1 MRDFIEKHSP
11 IIQNSKKII
20 NPYELDIYIPE
31 LNVAFEFN
39 GLWWHNEL
47 YKEKNYHL
55 NKTEECEKNGIQ
67 LVQIWEDDWI
77 RKQEVVKSMIL
88 NKLNKTPNKIYARKT
103 ELREVTSGKLVREF
117 LDKNHIQGFIGS
129 KIKLGLYYNNELV
142 SLMAFG
148 SRRVAMGKRT
158 TNVGEYE
165 LLRFCNT
172 INTNVLGAASKLF
185 KYFVEKY
192 KPDEI
197 TTYADRT
204 FSQGK
209 LYRTLGFNYIGK
221 TEPNYF
227 YIIDGIRKHRFNFRK
242 DVLIKNGFDGSK
254 TEHQIMLDRNI
265 YRIFDSGNLKFI
277 YNGKSNAVLDLVN
290 NKSGYK
296 LDITKYG
303 KDISD

>member
-1 MRDFIEKHSP
+1 
-11 IIQNSKKII
+11 
-20 NPYELDIYIPE
+20 
-31 LNVAFEFN
+31 
-39 GLWWHNEL
+39 
-47 YKEKNYHL
+47 
-55 NKTEECEKNGIQ
+55 
-67 LVQIWEDDWI
+67 
-77 RKQEVVKSMIL
+77 MIL

-277 YNGKSNAVLDLVN
+277 YNGKKSN
-290 NKSGYK
+290 
-296 LDITKYG
+296 
-303 KDISD
+303 